1 MVNVGK
7 YTSPMDPM
15 GEGVTAS
22 NGSLGLGL
30 SVAGGADKQLGTL
43 RGKHQTVAKGS
54 RSSNDLPKKNHDRK
68 WPQEIPIGG
77 GNSNICLCS
86 SLFWGNDPI

>member
-1 MVNVGK
+1 
-7 YTSPMDPM
+7 MDPM

-43 RGKHQTVAKGS
+43 RGKHQTVAKGCPGVPI
-54 RSSNDLPKKNHDRK
+54 DLPKKNHDRK
-68 WPQEIPIGG
+68 WPLQKYLGGVFFKYLFMFIPILGK
-77 GNSNICLCS
+77 
-86 SLFWGNDPI
+86 